1 MPTEEMTKDIVSE
14 LIQSDAPSLG
24 VRVEQY
30 TGQSLGAMVESG
42 TGKSLGQSVEESIPM
57 AAPKGQESA
66 KPKAPLTVTAA
77 DLLRYLLIPGTCQG
91 FRLLETAIDL
101 ALEDE
106 NRLLNVIDDL
116 YPTVAEIHHAT
127 LNCVQKNMRMA
138 IIAGWKNGG
147 NLQLEKLL
155 GLPFRNRPVT
165 KDFIDLLA
173 DYLRRRR

>member
-1 MPTEEMTKDIVSE
+1 MTKDIVSE

-77 DLLRYLLIPGTCQG
+77 DL
-91 FRLLETAIDL
+91 LLETAIDL